1 MPGLELETKTQPSL
15 MKELQILSPD
25 GQSRFVPLEGDRISL
40 GRSSAAELY
49 YPDDGG
55 LSRQHLVI
63 ERDGDEWALRDLG
76 SKNGTTLNGIRI
88 TERTQ
93 LKSGDRIAAGH
104 LILVYDMASLRTPKP
119 VVIFDARDDAEANPS
134 SSTVITHLDG
144 VIKSDDTP
152 GAAETL
158 AATHVSALIRAG
170 NELAGHLPLPELF
183 RFILDLSIQTVK
195 ADRGLLMTLE
205 DGELVVRANKGE
217 GFRISTAVRD
227 RVLNSGLS
235 VLVRD
240 TSIDDAFRE
249 RRSIVE
255 QNIRTL
261 MAVPL
266 QTRDQIIGV
275 IYVDSPSLLREFTK
289 DDLNLLTVMA
299 NIAAIRIEHTRFAEV
314 EQARQL
320 LARDLEQAAEIQQRF
335 LPAVAPTVRGLDLS
349 GHNAPCRTVGGD
361 YYDFFPYEE
370 SRIAMVLGDVSG
382 KGMPASLL
390 MMGLQARVQVLIE
403 EPKNLA
409 DVMTRLNRIT
419 SANCPSNRFI
429 SLFFCI
435 LDGDTGELAFCNA
448 GHNPPLIVRKN
459 GEYEQLKGGGPVLG
473 ILPFIEYQ
481 EHRSRLDE
489 GDVLVIYSDGVT
501 EATNPAGR
509 EFGIDGLA
517 DAVVKNR
524 NQPAAAILNAINR
537 AVAVYTA
544 AAAQA
549 DDITLIVARRVA
561 P

>member
-1 MPGLELETKTQPSL
+1 
-15 MKELQILSPD
+15 MKEIQILSPD
-25 GQSRFVPLEGDRISL
+25 GQNRFIPLDAERISL
-40 GRSSAAELY
+40 GRSSAAELSF
-49 YPDDGG
+49 PDDNG
-55 LSRQHLVI
+55 LSRQHLAI
-63 ERDGDEWALRDLG
+63 ERDGDGWALRDLG
-76 SKNGTTLNGIRI
+76 SKNGTMLNGAKI
-88 TERTQ
+88 TGRMP

-104 LILVYDMASLRTPKP
+104 LILVYDGAASTPSKP
-119 VVIFDARDDAEANPS
+119 VVVFDYREEAGEYKT
-134 SSTVITHLDG
+134 SSTVITHLEG
-144 VIKSDDTP
+144 VLKSD
-152 GAAETL
+152 GGIVEAQLL
-158 AATHVSALIRAG
+158 AASHVSALVRAG
-170 NELAGHLPLPELF
+170 NELAGNRPLPELF
-183 RFILDLSIQTVK
+183 RFILDLAIQTVK
-195 ADRGLLMTLE
+195 ADRGVLMTAE
-205 DGELVVRANKGE
+205 GDDLVIRANQGE

-240 TSIDDAFRE
+240 TSVDDALRD

-266 QTRDQIIGV
+266 QTRDKIIGI

-299 NIAAIRIEHTRFAEV
+299 NVAAIRIEHTRFAEV

-335 LPAVAPTVRGLDLS
+335 LPAVAPAVRGLDVA

-361 YYDFFPYEE
+361 YYDFFPYGS

-403 EPKNLA
+403 EPKSLA

-435 LDGDTGELAFCNA
+435 LDGDTGELTFCNA
-448 GHNPPLIVRKN
+448 GHNPPLIVRA
-459 GEYEQLKGGGPVLG
+459 GGTYEQLQGGGPVLG
-473 ILPFIEYQ
+473 ILPSIDYEEY
-481 EHRSRLDE
+481 HARLDE
-489 GDVLVIYSDGVT
+489 GDSLVIYSDGVT
-501 EATNPAGR
+501 EANNPAGD
-509 EFGIDGLA
+509 EFEIEGLA
-517 DAVVKNR
+517 AAMIPDR
-524 NQPAAAILNAINR
+524 DQPAATIVSRINK
-537 AVAVYTA
+537 AVAAYTA
-544 AAAQA
+544 GAPPA
-549 DDITLIVARRVA
+549 DDVTLIVARRIAV
-561 P
+561 